1 MGDLPIDASDFTVEW
16 LGQALGTEVTAVEV
30 VGRGEATN
38 LHLRLALTY
47 GASTDLPPNLFVK
60 LPPADPFHRQLIG
73 ASGMGVREADFYRD
87 LSATCLLR
95 VPACHH
101 SATAADG
108 DFVLLLED
116 LSLAGCEFSDGTW
129 GVPADLA
136 FGAVADL
143 ARFHVRYEDASLRPA
158 WVTPRPPGTSDFIL
172 QAMRYVLDERAEDL
186 SPDYCAIG
194 ELFMTHHDAMEAL
207 WDRGPQTFIH
217 GDPHIGNVFLD
228 GDRVGF
234 HDWGLARSGNALRDV
249 SYFITMSVDAAAPQR
264 ELLQHYVDART
275 AAGGSSLDLDEVWQ
289 AHREQASYNV
299 IASFLGLTPTY
310 DTGDGRAFAKAF
322 RDRAMVSL
330 EALDA
335 LGALRAALGA

>member
-1 MGDLPIDASDFTVEW
+1 MGDLPIDAPDLTAAWLSD
-16 LGQALGTEVTAVEV
+16 ALGTEVTDVEV

-47 GASTDLPPNLFVK
+47 AGPTDKPTNVFVK

-87 LSATCLLR
+87 LSGSCLLR
-95 VPACHH
+95 VPACHY
-101 SATAADG
+101 SATAENG

-129 GVPADLA
+129 GVPADVA

-143 ARFHVRYEDASLRPA
+143 ARFHVRYEDTALHPA

-172 QAMRYVLDERAEDL
+172 QAMRYVLDERADDL
-186 SPDYCAIG
+186 SADYCAIG
-194 ELFMTHHDAMEAL
+194 ELFMTHHDEMEAL
-207 WDRGPQTFIH
+207 WDRGPRTFIH

-228 GDRVGF
+228 GERVGF
-234 HDWGLARSGNALRDV
+234 HDWGLARAGNALRDL
-249 SYFITMSVDAAAPQR
+249 SYFITMSVDTDAPHAD
-264 ELLQHYVDART
+264 LLRHYIEART
-275 AAGGSSLDLDEVWQ
+275 GAGGSELAFDDVWQ

-310 DTGDGRAFAKAF
+310 DTADGRPFAKAF

-335 LGALRAALGA
+335 LGALRAALL